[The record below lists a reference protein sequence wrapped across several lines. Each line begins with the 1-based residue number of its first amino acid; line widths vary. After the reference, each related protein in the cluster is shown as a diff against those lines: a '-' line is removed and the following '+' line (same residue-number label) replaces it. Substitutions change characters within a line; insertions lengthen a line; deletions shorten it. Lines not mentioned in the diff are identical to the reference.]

1 MLLGKKYKY
10 LIIHKS
16 INKCKIHK
24 KENQKTLHKQKR
36 QKALY
41 KGNYNNLGALM
52 YLGVKIQ
59 VKGLPKYPLDQ

>member
-1 MLLGKKYKY
+1 MQNPQKGKT
-10 LIIHKS
+10 
-16 INKCKIHK
+16 
-24 KENQKTLHKQKR
+24 KTPHKQKR

>member
-10 LIIHKS
+10 LIIYKS
-16 INKCKIHK
+16 IDKCKIHK
-24 KENQKTLHKQKR
+24 KEKQKTPHKQKD
-36 QKALY
+36 KKPY
-41 KGNYNNLGALM
+41 IKVNNNLGALM

>member
-1 MLLGKKYKY
+1 M
-10 LIIHKS
+10 
-16 INKCKIHK
+16 CKIHK
-24 KENQKTLHKQKR
+24 KERQKTPHKQKR